1 MSALAIAPLAAPPH
15 AELRL
20 PGSKSITNRCLLA
33 AGLAEGTSVL
43 DGLLLADDTEAMMDC
58 VTELGATVRLLEE
71 GLVEDGRRAE
81 VRGTGGQLPQSGR
94 VCARQS
100 GTTARFVAP
109 VLALSRG
116 PWVLEGDAQLRARP
130 MGDLFAALRDLGARV
145 DDQSE
150 PGRLPASIE
159 GPVTARPVMV
169 SGATSSQFLSG
180 LLLAGPLLDG
190 ELTVTLAGGLVSR
203 PFVELTMSVM
213 RRFGADVSLDH
224 DRYRVRPGGY
234 RAAEVA
240 IEPDGA
246 AASYFFAAAA
256 LSGGSVRVQG
266 LGRTSAQAEMAFPRL
281 LATMG
286 AEVEIGP
293 DATEVRG
300 RGRLHG
306 VEADCSDFSD
316 AVPTLAVVAAFA
328 DVPTRI
334 TGVGFI
340 RDKESDRIGALAEEL
355 RRCGIGA
362 VEEPDG
368 LVIVPSPPHP
378 ALVRTRGDHR
388 LAMAF
393 SVLGLVTPGI
403 EIDDPGCVAKTFPE
417 FFATLEQLRERSLR

>member
-1 MSALAIAPLAAPPH
+1 MSPLAITPLTTPPDV
-15 AELRL
+15 ELRL

-33 AGLAEGTSVL
+33 AGLAEGNSVL
-43 DGLLLADDTEAMMDC
+43 EGLLLAEDTEAMIDC
-58 VTELGATVRLLEE
+58 ITEVGATAT
-71 GLVEDGRRAE
+71 LVEEGRRAE
-81 VRGTGGQLPQSGR
+81 VRGTGGRVPDRGR
-94 VCARQS
+94 VRARQS

-109 VLALSRG
+109 VLALARG
-116 PWVLEGDAQLRARP
+116 PWVLDGDPQLRARP

-145 DDQSE
+145 DDGTGA
-150 PGRLPASIE
+150 GRLPASIE
-159 GPVTARPVMV
+159 GPITAGPVTV

-190 ELTVTLAGGLVSR
+190 ELTVTVAEGLVSR

-213 RRFGADVSLDH
+213 RRFGADVSADH
-224 DRYRVRPGGY
+224 DRYRVQPGGY
-234 RAAEVA
+234 RATEMA

-246 AASYFFAAAA
+246 AATYFFAAAA
-256 LSGGSVRVQG
+256 LCAGRVRVPG
-266 LGRTSAQAEMAFPRL
+266 LGRASAQAEMAFPRL

-286 AEVEIGP
+286 AEVEMGP
-293 DATEVRG
+293 HDTEVRG

-328 DVPTRI
+328 DGPSRI

-355 RRCGIGA
+355 RRCGIDA

-368 LVIVPSPPHP
+368 LVIIPGPPRP
-378 ALVRTRGDHR
+378 TLVRTRGDHR

-393 SVLGLVTPGI
+393 SILGLMTPGI

-417 FFATLEQLRERSLR
+417 FFATLEQLREA

>member
-1 MSALAIAPLAAPPH
+1 MSALAITPLAAPPE

-20 PGSKSITNRCLLA
+20 PGSKSITNRGLLA

-43 DGLLLADDTEAMMDC
+43 DGLLMADDTEAMIDC
-58 VTELGATVRLLEE
+58 VTELGAVVTLDD
-71 GLVEDGRRAE
+71 GGRRAE
-81 VRGTGGQLPQSGR
+81 VRGIGGR
-94 VCARQS
+94 VPARGRAGARQS

-109 VLALSRG
+109 VLALARG
-116 PWVLEGDAQLRARP
+116 PWVLDGDPQLQARP

-145 DDQSE
+145 EDRGT
-150 PGRLPASIE
+150 GRLPASIE
-159 GPVTARPVMV
+159 GPITARPVAV

-190 ELTVTLAGGLVSR
+190 ELTVTVAEGLVSR

-213 RRFGADVSLDH
+213 RRFGAVVAADGA
-224 DRYRVRPGGY
+224 RYRVSPGGY
-234 RAAEVA
+234 RAAELA

-246 AASYFFAAAA
+246 AATYFFAAAA
-256 LSGGSVRVQG
+256 LCGGRVRVPG
-266 LGRTSAQAEMAFPRL
+266 LGRGSAQAEMAFPRL

-286 AEVEIGP
+286 AEVEMGT
-293 DATEVRG
+293 DHTEVRG

-316 AVPTLAVVAAFA
+316 AVPTLAVVAALA
-328 DVPTRI
+328 DAPTRV

-340 RDKESDRIGALAEEL
+340 RRKESDRIGALAEEL

-368 LVIVPSPPHP
+368 LVIVPEAPRP

-393 SVLGLVTPGI
+393 SVLGLLVPGI

-417 FFATLEQLRERSLR
+417 FFATLEWLRRR

>member
-1 MSALAIAPLAAPPH
+1 MSALAIAPLNAPPD

-33 AGLAEGTSVL
+33 AGLAVGTSVL
-43 DGLLLADDTEAMMDC
+43 DGLLLADDTEAMIDC
-58 VTELGATVRLLEE
+58 ITELGATTA
-71 GLVEDGRRAE
+71 LVEQGRRAE
-81 VRGTGGQLPQSGR
+81 VRGTGGQLPKSGR
-94 VCARQS
+94 ACARQS

-109 VLALSRG
+109 VLALARG
-116 PWVLEGDAQLRARP
+116 PWVLDGDPQLRARP
-130 MGDLFAALRDLGARV
+130 MGDLFSALRDLGARV
-145 DDQSE
+145 DDRGD

-159 GPVTARPVMV
+159 GPVTARPVVV

-190 ELTVTLAGGLVSR
+190 ELTVAVADGLVSR
-203 PFVELTMSVM
+203 PFVDLTMSVM
-213 RRFGADVSLDH
+213 GAFGADVSADG
-224 DRYRVRPGGY
+224 DRYRVWPGGY
-234 RAAEVA
+234 RAAEMA

-246 AASYFFAAAA
+246 AATYFFAAAA
-256 LSGGSVRVQG
+256 LGGGRVRVRG

-293 DATEVRG
+293 DDTEVRG
-300 RGRLHG
+300 GGGLHG

-328 DVPTRI
+328 DAPSRF

-340 RDKESDRIGALAEEL
+340 RGKESDRIGALAEEL

-368 LVIVPSPPHP
+368 LVIVPGTPRP

-417 FFATLEQLRERSLR
+417 FFATLEQLRRR